1 MKSVGID
8 IGTTSISAAVTDDG
22 FGGME
27 RSWTI
32 ANPGFL
38 SPGHL
43 WERLQGPEAIV
54 ASARR
59 LLDEILDTTPQVKA
73 IGLTGQMHGIIYVD
87 GAGKALGP
95 LMTWQD
101 MRGLQPLTDGGD
113 LCGNIRARYGIK
125 TYPGYGL
132 VTHLHNVDAHAVP
145 GGARS
150 LATIADY
157 LGMRLTG
164 SVKPLL
170 HSSNAAGLGLYDLE
184 NHAWRRDI
192 LREYGEG
199 GDLLPGIVNRFQP
212 IGSYRGVPVAVAIGD
227 NQASFLGSVRR
238 SDEEIL
244 INMGT
249 GGQVSLLCDRIL
261 EGEELETRPFNEDGY
276 LAVGSSLCG
285 GRAYALLARFFSA
298 CAEAFGSASA
308 DPYAVMAQFLEHPRE
323 ADPMTVRTTFDGT
336 REHPE
341 ARGGIGNLSTGN
353 FTPWGL
359 TRGVLEGMAG
369 ELLERSET
377 MSRAL
382 DVRHRR
388 IIASGNGLRRNPA
401 LQQIAA
407 EKFRMEV
414 RLSPNTEEAACGA
427 AMAGLVAVGRM
438 SWEKAVGFERSEG
451 NDEGR

>member
-8 IGTTSISAAVTDDG
+8 IGTTSISAAVMDDG

-38 SPGHL
+38 PPGHP
-43 WERLQGPEAIV
+43 WERLQDPEAIV
-54 ASARR
+54 ESARR
-59 LLDEILDTTPQVKA
+59 LLDEILDATPLVKA
-73 IGLTGQMHGIIYVD
+73 VGLTGQMHGIVYLD
-87 GAGKALGP
+87 EAGKALGP

-101 MRGLQPLTDGGD
+101 MRGLQPLKDGGD
-113 LCGNIRARYGIK
+113 LCGDIRARYGIK
-125 TYPGYGL
+125 AYPGYGL
-132 VTHLHNVDAHAVP
+132 ITHLYNVDAHAVP
-145 GGARS
+145 AGACGI
-150 LATIADY
+150 ATIADY

-164 SVKPLL
+164 NEKPVL
-170 HSSNAAGLGLYDLE
+170 HSSNGAGLGLYDLE
-184 NHAWRRDI
+184 KHVWRRDI
-192 LREYGEG
+192 LGEYGEG
-199 GDLLPGIVNRFQP
+199 GDLLPTIVNRFQP
-212 IGSYRGVPVAVAIGD
+212 VGNYRGVPVAVAIGD
-227 NQASFLGSVRR
+227 NQASFLGSVRH

-249 GGQVSLLCDRIL
+249 GGQISLLCDRIL

-298 CAEAFGSASA
+298 CAEAFGDASV
-308 DPYAVMAQFLEHPRE
+308 DPYAVMARFLEHPRE

-341 ARGGIGNLSTGN
+341 ARGGIGNLSTEN

-369 ELLERSET
+369 ELLDRYEAMRRT
-377 MSRAL
+377 LNA
-382 DVRHRR
+382 RHGR
-388 IIASGNGLRRNPA
+388 IIASGNGMRRNPA
-401 LQQIAA
+401 LQRIMA

-414 RLSPNTEEAACGA
+414 QLSPNTEEAACGA
-427 AMAGLVAVGRM
+427 AMAGLAAVGGM

-451 NDEGR
+451 NEKRR